1 MYNLVKA
8 DILKLKWSNMYL
20 ISIGLI
26 ALMLG
31 LYMLNPDVSFIA
43 SGDINTVGNSIGFIS
58 NINLQSNNYNFNN
71 ILRASMSYTIFY
83 WIVILVFSIS
93 FFTKEFSQRTIKLF
107 IANGESRFNI
117 YLSKLIVISIFSFI
131 LYILLTMTMLFY
143 ISFKLDYLLNMNEII
158 LSLKIII
165 LNFLAIEV
173 FILLS
178 IFISIIL
185 KNIVISNLTVFM
197 YIFVGIMLY
206 MNVWDNMSNQ
216 SFLVKL
222 FLKANPIYYWST
234 ISAYNFNNNI
244 INETITYFFVSS
256 IILIALSYLTIN
268 NKELK

>member
-8 DILKLKWSNMYL
+8 DFLKLKWSKMYL
-20 ISIGLI
+20 VSIALI
-26 ALMLG
+26 ILMLG
-31 LYMLNPDVSFIA
+31 LYMVNPDVSFIA
-43 SGDINTVGNSIGFIS
+43 SGDMDTVGNSIGFIS
-58 NINLQSNNYNFNN
+58 NINLHSNNYSFNN
-71 ILRASMSYTIFY
+71 ILRASMSYTVFY

-107 IANGESRFNI
+107 IANGESRFKI
-117 YLSKLIVISIFSFI
+117 YLSKLTVISIFSFI
-131 LYILLTMTMLFY
+131 LYILLTITMLFY

-178 IFISIIL
+178 IYMSIIL
-185 KNIVISNLTVFM
+185 KNVVISNLTIFL
-197 YIFVGIMLY
+197 YIFLGMMLY
-206 MNVWDNMSNQ
+206 MNVWNHMANQ

-222 FLKANPIYYWST
+222 FLKVNPIYYWST

-244 INETITYFFVSS
+244 INETIIYFFTSC
-256 IILIALSYLTIN
+256 IILMTLSYLTLK
-268 NKELK
+268 NKEFK

>member
-8 DILKLKWSNMYL
+8 DILKLRWSNMYF

-71 ILRASMSYTIFY
+71 ILESMLLSYTIFY

-117 YLSKLIVISIFSFI
+117 YLSKLIVISIFSFV

-158 LSLKIII
+158 LSLKVII
-165 LNFLAIEV
+165 LNFLSNRNIY
-173 FILLS
+173 FI
-178 IFISIIL
+178 
-185 KNIVISNLTVFM
+185 
-197 YIFVGIMLY
+197 
-206 MNVWDNMSNQ
+206 
-216 SFLVKL
+216 
-222 FLKANPIYYWST
+222 
-234 ISAYNFNNNI
+234 
-244 INETITYFFVSS
+244 
-256 IILIALSYLTIN
+256 
-268 NKELK
+268 